1 VLVLLSGR
9 RAPAHLDDHDPA
21 PESLARAEVLAAAD
35 AEAEHVP
42 WRGCR
47 SPAALRPPTLRPL
60 RSRGPVTTPPDNRE
74 LAVDLIATS
83 ARLVRL
89 AARSTESSTPR
100 ALARALAM
108 LTDLGETRI
117 SDFAAADN
125 VSQPTA
131 TNLLQ
136 RLAERGWI
144 ERWSDPADARAVR
157 VTVTP
162 DGAAALEVYRANAAE
177 VLAPMLAGL
186 DAEQLA
192 ALRRGVEI
200 TREAIATPR
209 PGA

>member
-1 VLVLLSGR
+1 
-9 RAPAHLDDHDPA
+9 
-21 PESLARAEVLAAAD
+21 
-35 AEAEHVP
+35 
-42 WRGCR
+42 
-47 SPAALRPPTLRPL
+47 
-60 RSRGPVTTPPDNRE
+60 VTTPPDNRE